1 MQFTAD
7 TNVLI
12 HGIAEPLA
20 ATHSILMKAYGTQVV
35 AGVSPG
41 LGGSERDGIPVYDL
55 VEVAMKEVG
64 PIDTAVIFVKPYLV
78 LDAALE
84 AIAAGI
90 RRLAIVT
97 EGMPPMDM
105 VTLIRKADSTETLVI
120 GPSSPGLIIPGE
132 ILLGTHPAE
141 FYSPGSVGLISRC
154 GTLTYEIALSLTEAG
169 LGQSIGVSIG
179 GDGILGSSF
188 AQWLQI
194 LDEDDRTEVIVIV
207 GEIGGS
213 GEEAA
218 AEYVAE
224 AIDKPVIAYVAGR
237 HVPKGRRLG
246 HAGAIAANLSYK
258 TEKKLKQ
265 AGDTA
270 LFDLN
275 IGTAEHKIEAFKKA
289 GIPVAER
296 PSEISELVKQ
306 ALKSG

>member
-7 TNVLI
+7 TKVLI

-55 VEVAMKEVG
+55 VEVAMKDVG
-64 PIDTAVIFVKPYLV
+64 PIDAAVIFVQPYLV

-90 RRLAIVT
+90 RQLTIVT

-105 VTLIRKADSTETLVI
+105 VKLIRKADATETLVV
-120 GPSSPGLIIPGE
+120 GPSSPGLIIPGQN

-141 FYSPGSVGLISRC
+141 FYTPGCVGLISRC

-194 LDEDDRTEVIVIV
+194 LDEDDTTEAIVIV

-218 AEYVAE
+218 ADYVAE
-224 AIDKPVIAYVAGR
+224 AIDKPVVSYVAGR

-246 HAGAIAANLSYK
+246 HAGAIAANLSHK
-258 TEKKLKQ
+258 TEKKIKE
-265 AGDTA
+265 AGSSA
-270 LFDLN
+270 LFDLD
-275 IGTAEHKIEAFKKA
+275 IGTAEHKIKAFKKA

-296 PSEISELVKQ
+296 PSEISKLVKK
-306 ALKSG
+306 ALK